1 MNFVIDGNS
10 IYRGNE
16 PGSLASALS
25 AYTSSGDNVWS
36 VGIGSQN
43 WNAIANN
50 HQDVDLSYRSGY
62 QNILIVGEGNNHFYK
77 TGYSVQSALDA
88 VRQYITD
95 VKAIHPEWQIIL
107 AGNLPAWEPGLSVSE
122 HEIYNAQMREWN
134 ALAATQYSSLGADAF
149 VDYRSPG
156 SIFESDDRAI
166 LDQHAT
172 YWADR
177 YVHPNAKGKTEMA
190 KILAAGIGEDISVS
204 KTYEIT
210 FKFDAD
216 PGLLSVWDGVTG
228 NLKVQRGELSNITGT
243 GLIRTAL
250 FRPDFST
257 VLNKEFGS
265 ITYSTAIGDQ
275 ILSIDVM
282 NPELVT
288 ASRNKRTYAIGDS
301 FQLSITFNEDMVITQ
316 GAKIK
321 LDLSGREVAADFDH
335 YNSATKSAVFN
346 CLVDSLDFLN
356 STSLIVSASN
366 IYDNYQNP
374 WLFKP
379 FSISSTFIDASV
391 F

>member
-1 MNFVIDGNS
+1 M
-10 IYRGNE
+10 
-16 PGSLASALS
+16 
-25 AYTSSGDNVWS
+25 
-36 VGIGSQN
+36 GIGSQN

-88 VRQYITD
+88 VRQYITA

-107 AGNLPAWEPGLSVSE
+107 AGNLPAWEPDLSVSE
-122 HEIYNAQMREWN
+122 HEIYNAQMHEWN
-134 ALAATQYSSLGADAF
+134 DLAATQYSSLGADAF
-149 VDYRSPG
+149 VDYRFPG

-166 LDQHAT
+166 LDQNAT

-190 KILAAGIGEDISVS
+190 QILTAGIGADISVS

-210 FKFDAD
+210 FKFDED
-216 PGLLSVWDGVTG
+216 PGLLSVWDGVTV
-228 NLKVQRGELSNITGT
+228 NLRVQGGELSNVTGT

-257 VLNKEFGS
+257 VLNKEFGT
-265 ITYSTAIGDQ
+265 ITYSKPFGDQ
-275 ILSIDVM
+275 IFSVDVI
-282 NPELVT
+282 NPERVT
-288 ASRNKRTYAIGDS
+288 ASRNKSTYAIGDS
-301 FQLSITFNEDMVITQ
+301 FQLSIAFNEDMVITQ

-379 FSISSTFIDASV
+379 FSIFSTFSDASV